1 MKEIPSSKFYVYLHR
16 HPETQQVVYVG
27 KGTAGRAWACG
38 TSTNAKHGR
47 GTRTPQHQEWIDSLL
62 DQGYTPADFVKIVK
76 QGLDSKTALT
86 LELELTEQYKNSST
100 LFNVMC
106 YGTANSVLTPEQL
119 KKANG
124 LREEF
129 ATSYSKIAQQI
140 GATPMTVWRALNKKT
155 KSYSEEYTHV

>member
-1 MKEIPSSKFYVYLHR
+1 VYLHR
-16 HPETQQVVYVG
+16 HPVTGEVVYIG

-47 GTRTPQHQEWIDSLL
+47 GTRTPQHQKWIESLL
-62 DQGYTPADFVKIVK
+62 DQGYTPADFVVIVER
-76 QGLDSKTALT
+76 GLDSKTALV
-86 LELELTEQYKNSST
+86 LELELTEQYKITNT

-106 YGTANSVLTPEQL
+106 YGTTKLAVLTPEQL

-129 ATSYSKIAQQI
+129 ATSYSKIAQQV
-140 GATPMTVWRALNKKT
+140 GATTMTVWRALNNKT
-155 KSYSEEYTHV
+155 KSYSEEYTNA